1 MGAVAVTEQ
10 AIIIEAHSK
19 GFIVPSRPKRDE
31 TADNQAAGAYVAYPK
46 KGLHEWIGSM
56 DINSLYPSAIRALN
70 MGPETIVGQL
80 RQDHTKEE
88 IEAKI
93 AKGNSFAAAWEDPEA
108 KFNTAVNKSKHSAI
122 SWIPVD
128 NLQATCEAESRKRG
142 LGGFGYPVEACS
154 FWSSSHNVC
163 QVFTRSNATTMHS
176 LGHEIRHCFQ
186 GNFH

>member
-1 MGAVAVTEQ
+1 MSSVLIVLVLLVAFERPSQYGQGA
-10 AIIIEAHSK
+10 K
-19 GFIVPSRPKRDE
+19 
-31 TADNQAAGAYVAYPK
+31 AG
-46 KGLHEWIGSM
+46 
-56 DINSLYPSAIRALN
+56 
-70 MGPETIVGQL
+70 
-80 RQDHTKEE
+80 
-88 IEAKI
+88 
-93 AKGNSFAAAWEDPEA
+93 WEDPEA

>member
-1 MGAVAVTEQ
+1 MSKNQKYILWCIMSSVLIVLVLLVAFERPVQ
-10 AIIIEAHSK
+10 YGQGGK
-19 GFIVPSRPKRDE
+19 GK
-31 TADNQAAGAYVAYPK
+31 
-46 KGLHEWIGSM
+46 
-56 DINSLYPSAIRALN
+56 
-70 MGPETIVGQL
+70 
-80 RQDHTKEE
+80 
-88 IEAKI
+88 
-93 AKGNSFAAAWEDPEA
+93 SFAAAWEDPEA